1 MHKLLLLLGLCTATA
16 LAQTSWS
23 FSCTN
28 NRGTTVTAPVS
39 GKRVCI
45 CLKTSQ
51 TAKLGN
57 VNGGT
62 MKLFSTD
69 DCTGNFV
76 QLAKGKTQNNAQW
89 VNSASVG
96 QPNIASA
103 GPFNCDPCV
112 TASD

>member
-1 MHKLLLLLGLCTATA
+1 MHKLLLLLGLCTIGAF
-16 LAQTSWS
+16 AQTWS

-28 NRGTTVTAPVS
+28 NRGTTVNNPVI

-51 TAKLGN
+51 TAKLKN
-57 VNGGT
+57 TNGGD
-62 MKLFSTD
+62 MKLFSTT
-69 DCTGNFV
+69 DCTGNYV

-96 QPNIASA
+96 QSGIPSA

-112 TASD
+112 TKND

>member
-1 MHKLLLLLGLCTATA
+1 MHKLLLLLGLCTVGA
-16 LAQTSWS
+16 LAQTWS

-28 NRGTTVTAPVS
+28 NRGTTVNAPVV

-45 CLKTSQ
+45 CLETSQ
-51 TAKLGN
+51 TAKLTN
-57 VNGGT
+57 TNGGD
-62 MKLFSTD
+62 MKLFSTS

-76 QLAKGKTQNNAQW
+76 QLAKGKTQSNAQW

-96 QPNIASA
+96 QSGISSA

-112 TASD
+112 TKDD